1 MADAITPAATAPEPT
16 FPTSIRLSTTTGKRL
31 TAVAETT
38 QHTKTGLIYYAIDA
52 LLDYVARTGKLP
64 PIRHK
69 EAKKA
74 AAGQL

>member
-1 MADAITPAATAPEPT
+1 MAHPAEQAPAEDITY
-16 FPTSIRLSTTTGKRL
+16 PTSIRLSRRTSDRL
-31 TAVAETT
+31 SAVAETT

-64 PIRHK
+64 PIGKK

-74 AAGQL
+74 AAGQG